1 MDNINYIETIPEH
14 IKNFINA
21 NTENIINI
29 IEEEKKNRGDGIIY
43 INIVLKE
50 NKLDLVYL
58 TNAESKE
65 TLGLTEEFLE
75 KIKTEGKTSIIIN
88 DNEYKTRFILYL

>member
-1 MDNINYIETIPEH
+1 MDNINYIETVPEH

-43 INIVLKE
+43 INIVLK
-50 NKLDLVYL
+50 
-58 TNAESKE
+58 
-65 TLGLTEEFLE
+65 
-75 KIKTEGKTSIIIN
+75 
-88 DNEYKTRFILYL
+88 